1 MLREQIAAY
10 QPFNE
15 QEAFDKKA
23 ILAFIDRNPDYL
35 LRSNLIAHFT
45 VSTIVVNESMD
56 KVLFAHHN
64 IYKSWGWLG
73 GHNDGDEDMLKVA
86 MKETEEESGLKKIKP
101 FSKDIF
107 MLDTI
112 YVPNHIKNGKHVSD
126 HLHLNA
132 TYLVIA
138 DEREKPIVNVKENS
152 GVQWFPISTVLKI
165 VHEPRMIPIYQK
177 AFQRIALLKNLK
189 VKTIL

>member
-138 DEREKPIVNVKENS
+138 DEREKPIVNVEENS